1 MRILV
6 VLFSFSLLCIGC
18 SSTQRNGDGD
28 ILEGTGTVQYIELEG
43 GFYGIVGDDGRQYD
57 PVDLDEAYKEDG
69 LRVHFRART
78 VEDMASI
85 RMWGTIVN
93 LVSIERI

>member
-6 VLFSFSLLCIGC
+6 VLFTFSLLCIGC
-18 SSTQRNGDGD
+18 TSTQRNDDGD

-57 PVDLDEAYKEDG
+57 PVDLDDAFKEDG
-69 LRVHFRART
+69 LRVHFRARA